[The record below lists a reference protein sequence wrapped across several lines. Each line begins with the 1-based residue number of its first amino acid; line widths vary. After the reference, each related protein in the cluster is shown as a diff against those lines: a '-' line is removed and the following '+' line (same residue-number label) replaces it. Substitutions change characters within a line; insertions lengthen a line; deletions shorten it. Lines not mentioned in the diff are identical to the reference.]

1 MAYARKV
8 NKPLFVDYTGHG
20 CVNCREMEARVW
32 ADPEVLHL
40 APQRFRHCR
49 ALFRRQK
56 GVARR
61 TNGCT
66 TETGKVLKS
75 LGKINAHFAHKQFGI
90 NSQPYY
96 MILNDEGKQLVPGR
110 GYNLNIPEFVQF
122 LKKGAEQFRTQHSVP
137 ETTNS

>member
-1 MAYARKV
+1 MTLLR
-8 NKPLFVDYTGHG
+8 NDFVIVALYSDDKK
-20 CVNCREMEARVW
+20 E
-32 ADPEVLHL
+32 L
-40 APQRFRHCR
+40 PQDEW
-49 ALFRRQK
+49 
-56 GVARR
+56 V
-61 TNGCT
+61 T

-122 LKKGAEQFRTQHSVP
+122 LKKGAEQFRTQHSAP